1 MADATRPNV
10 KIVGARP
17 VGGGR
22 RWLSRYGALVLAA
35 AFLIA
40 VALAA
45 LLAPWVSPHDPLIDL
60 GVGASADMGTPG
72 ALFGTDNQGR
82 DILSRIIWG
91 GRISLV
97 VALVP
102 VFVSTLISL
111 AIGIAAGVLGG
122 WIDWLIMRFL
132 DIFFAF
138 PLVLLAIAIAGVLQP
153 GLATVLISIT
163 IVLTPYISRVA
174 HTATGMV
181 TQQLYIEAARA
192 AGAGRFVLVTRYI
205 MPNMLA
211 PVLVYATTIAGL
223 MIVVGSGMSFL
234 GLGVQPPTPDWG
246 AMVGEGASVLRRAP
260 HVTVLPGLAIVLT
273 ALAFNVLGDAV
284 RDALDP
290 KSGGRHG

>member
-1 MADATRPNV
+1 M
-10 KIVGARP
+10 
-17 VGGGR
+17 R
-22 RWLSRYGALVLAA
+22 RWLSRHATLVLAV
-35 AFLIA
+35 AFLALI
-40 VALAA
+40 ALAA
-45 LLAPWVSPHDPLIDL
+45 FLAPWVSPHDPLIDL
-60 GVGASADMGTPG
+60 GVGRSADMGTPG
-72 ALFGTDNQGR
+72 ALLGTDNQGR

-102 VFVSTLISL
+102 VLVSTLVSL

-122 WIDWLIMRFL
+122 WVDWLIMRFL

-163 IVLTPYISRVA
+163 IVLTPYISRVGR
-174 HTATGMV
+174 TATGMV

-192 AGAGRFVLVTRYI
+192 TGAPRLALVARYI
-205 MPNMLA
+205 LPNMLA
-211 PVLVYATTIAGL
+211 PVLVYATTLAGL

-246 AMVGEGASVLRRAP
+246 AMVGEGATVLRRAP
-260 HVTVLPGLAIVLT
+260 HVTILPGLAIVLT
-273 ALAFNVLGDAV
+273 ALAFNVLGDTL

-290 KSGGRHG
+290 KSGGRHD

>member
-1 MADATRPNV
+1 MPNATEPTV
-10 KIVGARP
+10 KIAGAPSARGARP
-17 VGGGR
+17 
-22 RWLSRYGALVLAA
+22 WLSQYGTLVLSA
-35 AFLIA
+35 AFLVA

-45 LLAPWVSPHDPLIDL
+45 LLAPWVRPHDPLIDL
-60 GVGASADMGTPG
+60 GLGTSADVGTTG

-91 GRISLV
+91 GRISLI

-102 VFVSTLISL
+102 VLVSTLISL
-111 AIGIAAGVLGG
+111 VIGIAAGVLGG

-174 HTATGMV
+174 RTATGMV

-192 AGAGRFVLVTRYI
+192 AGAGRFALVTRYVL
-205 MPNMLA
+205 PNMLA

-246 AMVGEGASVLRRAP
+246 AMVGEGAPVLRRAP

-290 KSGGRHG
+290 KVGGRLG